1 MLKTIIHSISSVWE
15 KRPLWIIMGLA
26 LFFRVLAAVFA
37 KGYGMH
43 DDHFCVID
51 VAQQWLNGTLSVIDK
66 GDNVRSLIYPW
77 LHYALFFAL
86 EKCGMFDPQ
95 FKMFI
100 VRLLHAM
107 YSMLTVYFGYKT
119 ALLITDKKTAGRC
132 GLLLAVF
139 WILPFMSVRNLI
151 EFVCIPPMMIGAYLL
166 VLSDVRVRRILP
178 VFAGVMMGLAFTFRF
193 QTIVFAGVAGIVLL
207 VKKRWLSVIGYGLGF
222 LFFGCVVQTLSDVCL
237 AHTYPFASFVNAC
250 YLFTIHDSSGYPVGP
265 WYQYI
270 GLLAGVFIPPLSLL
284 LLYGFLKTWKTR
296 AQLFWPTMMFLIVH
310 SIIVNK
316 QERFILPIVP
326 FVLLLSVIGWTEIE
340 GRGFWANHKKTVR
353 GLWWWFWAVNTV
365 LLCVV
370 STTYS
375 KKSRVETLTYL
386 SHKNDVRGIV
396 IETQDNSP
404 PLAPLFYLTK
414 AVPVYY
420 LPSSKKIETLK
431 VEIDSIGK
439 PAPNY
444 AVFLSQGNIQKRVAR
459 LDSLMHGLRFEYTIT
474 PSFIDGLLYM
484 MNPRHNVNQSS
495 SIYKCE

>member
-1 MLKTIIHSISSVWE
+1 
-15 KRPLWIIMGLA
+15 MGLA
-26 LFFRVLAAVFA
+26 LLFRMLAVVFA

-77 LHYALFFAL
+77 LHYALFFGL
-86 EKCGMFDPQ
+86 EKIGMIDPQ
-95 FKMFI
+95 AKMFV
-100 VRLLHAM
+100 VRLLHAL

-119 ALLITDKKTAGRC
+119 ALLITDKKTAGHC

-139 WILPFMSVRNLI
+139 WIMPFMSVRNLI
-151 EFVCIPPMMIGAYLL
+151 EFVCIPPMMIGIYLI
-166 VLSDVRVRRILP
+166 VLNEVRGRRIFP
-178 VFAGVMMGLAFTFRF
+178 VLAGVMMALAFTFRF

-207 VKKRWLSVIGYGLGF
+207 VKKHWSDAIGYGLGF
-222 LFFGCVVQTLSDVCL
+222 MLSALALQTLSDAGL

-250 YLFTIHDSSGYPVGP
+250 YLFAVHDPNGYPVGP

-270 GLLAGVFIPPLSLL
+270 GLLVGIFIPPMSLL
-284 LLYGFLKTWKTR
+284 LLYGFLKTWK
-296 AQLFWPTMMFLIVH
+296 AHALIFWPTLMFLLVH

-326 FVLLLSVIGWTEIE
+326 FALLLSVIGWREVE
-340 GRGFWANHKKTVR
+340 RRAGFWIRHSRALR

-414 AVPVYY
+414 AAPVYY